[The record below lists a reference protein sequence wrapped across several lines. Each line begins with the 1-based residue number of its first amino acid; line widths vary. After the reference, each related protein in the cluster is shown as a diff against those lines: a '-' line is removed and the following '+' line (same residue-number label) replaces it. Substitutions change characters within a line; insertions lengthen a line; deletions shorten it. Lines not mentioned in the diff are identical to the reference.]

1 MITWFVLGAIFG
13 AGLLAIA
20 VILSIT
26 YDADYDAVNLYL
38 ICEESEENKD
48 EDTEKSVH
56 DG

>member
-26 YDADYDAVNLYL
+26 YDADYDEVDLYL

>member
-1 MITWFVLGAIFG
+1 MITYFLLGAIVG

-26 YDADYDAVNLYL
+26 YDADYDEVDLYL